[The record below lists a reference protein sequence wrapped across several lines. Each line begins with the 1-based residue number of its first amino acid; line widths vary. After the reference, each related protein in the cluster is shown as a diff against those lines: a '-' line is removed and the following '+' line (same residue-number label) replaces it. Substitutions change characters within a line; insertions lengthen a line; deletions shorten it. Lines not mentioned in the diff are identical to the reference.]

1 MRLKKI
7 VLIHLTSANIF
18 KIVTYLNAKLLNCGC
33 TNQGLMYIVVGS
45 RWYTDKSF
53 PIAKPLRVASNHV
66 YSIFKKQIM
75 IKMNSH

>member
-1 MRLKKI
+1 
-7 VLIHLTSANIF
+7 
-18 KIVTYLNAKLLNCGC
+18 
-33 TNQGLMYIVVGS
+33 MYIVVGS